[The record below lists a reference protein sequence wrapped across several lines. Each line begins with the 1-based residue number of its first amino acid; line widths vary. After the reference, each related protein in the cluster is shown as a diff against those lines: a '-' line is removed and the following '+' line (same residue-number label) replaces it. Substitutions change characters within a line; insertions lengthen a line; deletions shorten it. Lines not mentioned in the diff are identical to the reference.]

1 MPLRGKQKLRSKKEQ
16 ELFSSEYMR
25 KTVQAP
31 AANASTHS
39 FISKSHFSK
48 KFKLF
53 FKTENSPRGA
63 LRYQSTA
70 NKIRVRKVY
79 KIILVHLDEPEET
92 VFHVHSLLC

>member
-1 MPLRGKQKLRSKKEQ
+1 VLVKTHSSHYCIEESASLPLRGKQKLRSKKEQ

-53 FKTENSPRGA
+53 LKQRT
-63 LRYQSTA
+63 
-70 NKIRVRKVY
+70 
-79 KIILVHLDEPEET
+79 
-92 VFHVHSLLC
+92 LLEGP